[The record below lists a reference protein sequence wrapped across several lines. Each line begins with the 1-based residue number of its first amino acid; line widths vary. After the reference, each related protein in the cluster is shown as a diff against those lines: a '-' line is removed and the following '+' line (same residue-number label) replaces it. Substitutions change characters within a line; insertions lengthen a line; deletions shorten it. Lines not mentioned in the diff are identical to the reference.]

1 MADSILSV
9 TVRDTVH
16 PCAPY
21 QSTSHSFFVQIFHC
35 DGKPLF
41 WKGIDFRSFVPLQE
55 AGHGG
60 GGIHGQFKVP
70 PGCYLV
76 RAVATCKNV
85 VTDWA
90 WVNVGCDTTACVDL
104 VPPSVRQCIDRVLL
118 GLQLGTLDPPQEGEQ
133 RVADVMPD
141 EVQQAVQLLTRI
153 AERLPE
159 DVQLQNA
166 PTVDEVR
173 EATRG
178 SEG

>member
-1 MADSILSV
+1 M
-9 TVRDTVH
+9 
-16 PCAPY
+16 
-21 QSTSHSFFVQIFHC
+21 
-35 DGKPLF
+35 
-41 WKGIDFRSFVPLQE
+41 
-55 AGHGG
+55 
-60 GGIHGQFKVP
+60 
-70 PGCYLV
+70 
-76 RAVATCKNV
+76 
-85 VTDWA
+85 TDWA
-90 WVNVGCDTTACVDL
+90 WVNVGCDTAACVDL
-104 VPPSVRQCIDRVLL
+104 VPPTVRQCIDRVLL